1 MSKKVFLLIFVSLL
15 LGANLFSSV
24 GRDGLTIPL
33 AGNGEPWTDSGNDT
47 STGSRSLPIL
57 PFSAYVVNNQT
68 VKLDFYEAIGEI
80 TITISA
86 SDGQVLYQTLENI
99 TSPQVFS
106 ILVSN
111 ASDEYLLLEIKNN
124 KGAYASGT
132 FLLTY

>member
-1 MSKKVFLLIFVSLL
+1 MGNVSASNLDEGQVEIIFTAS
-15 LGANLFSSV
+15 
-24 GRDGLTIPL
+24 
-33 AGNGEPWTDSGNDT
+33 GEPFETTVKDSGN
-47 STGSRSLPIL
+47 GSRSLPIL
-57 PFSAYVVNNQT
+57 PFSAYVVNNQA

-80 TITISA
+80 TITIST